1 MGVIRFA
8 IENPVK
14 VAVGVILLVLFG
26 FLSVW
31 NIGIQLIPDVD
42 RPIITVTTQWT
53 GASPQEVEREIVDR
67 QEEKLKSVS
76 GLKKM
81 TSTSSR
87 DMAVVRL
94 EFAVGVNKDVA
105 YRDVSDKLRQVS
117 NYPDQAEEPTL
128 STTDSDMEQTI
139 AWMILYSRDGVDI
152 ADQKTFVEDHVKPIL
167 ERAEGVSEVA
177 VYGGREREMQV
188 VIDASR
194 LAARGLTFRDVEA
207 ALRRRNVNISA
218 GTIAQG
224 KLDYTYRAVGEY
236 TNIGE
241 IEDTVI
247 AEGPGGSVYVRD
259 VAHVV
264 DGFKKPVSFVRSKGQ
279 PVLAL
284 PARRETGAN
293 VITAMENL
301 RRQIELVNRD
311 VLAPR
316 GMGLELTQVYDETIY
331 IWSSI
336 NLVLNNIWQGG
347 LLTVIVLV
355 LFLRSTSATGIITLS
370 IPITLIGTL
379 LVIVMAGRGLNVVLL
394 AGLAFAVGMVVD
406 NAIVVLENIY
416 RHASMGKSKA
426 DAAFDGA
433 KEVWGAVLASTLTT
447 MAVFLPV
454 ITIQEE
460 AGQLFADIAVAV
472 SAAVFLSMVVS
483 IIVVPTLASKYFE
496 ASRAKELGEK
506 PWWLAERVGALVA
519 RINGGVMRRIVVFG
533 GMTLASVAGSWLLM
547 PGAEYLPS
555 GNKNLVFGFLSSPPG
570 YSLDEFRRMGEVV
583 EDGAPDNDRDGIR
596 RSWEAELGSPEAES
610 LDPVP
615 MTVGRGK
622 GSIREVRPAPI
633 RDFFY
638 VSFDGGAFMG
648 CTSKDPSRVRP
659 MEKVLSRAGG
669 VLPGV
674 FTFFNQIPLFPSGNR
689 AAGSLELEVRGN
701 DLNAVVAS
709 ASAITGKL
717 MEAGYPFPFPDPQNY
732 DLGRPETQLVPDH
745 DKAADIGLNTADAG
759 FILQACV
766 DGAFVGEFNDRG
778 DKIDLVLRVKDTDEA
793 SLTDIVNVPIHA
805 PIGKVVSLGSA
816 MTFTRTSAPQK
827 IKRIEEMPA
836 VSLSVKPRDG
846 VPLQDT
852 MEDIESHVIQPMR
865 ESGTI
870 PSDVITAL
878 TGTADK
884 LTQTRRAL
892 IGDFRGV
899 VTRPRLFGLS
909 VAVSIAVILGVA
921 AAACGA
927 VGVALGGR
935 RAAWFAVALG
945 GLFAMAFLAMN
956 PRLALMVFESRA
968 VLTVLITYLLMA
980 ALFES
985 FAYPFIIMFSVP
997 LAAVGGFGALRI
1009 VHEISL
1015 FNPSS
1020 PIQQLDVLTML
1031 GFVILVGTVVNN
1043 AILIVH
1049 QSLNFMRD
1057 EGLDYKDAVVKS
1069 VRTRTRP
1076 IFMTAGTTIFGLIP
1090 LVVMPGA
1097 GSELYRG
1104 LGSVVLGGLLVS
1116 TMFTLVVVPAVF
1128 TLFLDFQRWLG
1139 APAAKRAHEPR
1150 VHETDPHDGLA
1161 DGHRRR
1167 ERAGRAVPA
1176 PAGSSVTRA
1185 PAGVSPGT
1193 ET

>member
-42 RPIITVTTQWT
+42 RPVITVTTQWT

-87 DMAVVRL
+87 NMAVVRL

-188 VIDASR
+188 VIDAPR

-236 TNIGE
+236 TNVSE
-241 IEDTVI
+241 IEDTVV
-247 AEGPGGSVYVRD
+247 AEGSGGSVYVRD

-264 DGFKKPVSFVRSKGQ
+264 DGFKKPVSFVRSKGK

-293 VITAMENL
+293 VITAMDNL
-301 RRQIELVNRD
+301 RRQVEIVNRD
-311 VLAPR
+311 VLTPR
-316 GMGLELTQVYDETIY
+316 GLGLELTQVYDETVY

-355 LFLRSTSATGIITLS
+355 LFLRSASATGIIALS
-370 IPITLIGTL
+370 IPVTLIGTL
-379 LVIVMAGRGLNVVLL
+379 LIIVMAGRGLNVVLL
-394 AGLAFAVGMVVD
+394 SGLAFAVGVVVD
-406 NAIVVLENIY
+406 NANVVLENIY
-416 RHASMGKSKA
+416 RHASMGKSKI
-426 DAAFDGA
+426 DAAFDGT
-433 KEVWGAVLASTLTT
+433 KEVWGAVLAGSLSTV
-447 MAVFLPV
+447 AVFVPV
-454 ITIQEE
+454 LSIKEE
-460 AGQLFADIAVAV
+460 AGQLFGDIAVAV
-472 SAAVFLSMVVS
+472 SASVALSLVFAVL
-483 IIVVPTLASKYFE
+483 VVPPLAARFFE
-496 ASRAKELGEK
+496 ASKARELGDK
-506 PWWLAERVGALVA
+506 PWWLGEWVGRQVE
-519 RINGGVMRRIVVFG
+519 RINGGVGRRAAVVVGLTSASIV
-533 GMTLASVAGSWLLM
+533 GSWLLM

-583 EDGAPDNDRDGIR
+583 EDGSPDNDRDGIR
-596 RSWEAELGSPEAES
+596 RSWEAELGSPEAKS

-615 MTVGRGK
+615 MAVGRGE

-659 MEKVLSRAGG
+659 MERVLTRAGG

-674 FTFFNQIPLFPSGNR
+674 RTFFNQMPLFPSGNR
-689 AAGSLELEVRGN
+689 TAGSLELEVRGN
-701 DLNAVVAS
+701 DLNAVVDS

-805 PIGKVVSLGSA
+805 PIGKVVALGSA
-816 MTFTRTSAPQK
+816 MTVTRTSAPEK

-852 MEDIESHVIQPMR
+852 MDEIESRILQPMR
-865 ESGTI
+865 EAGAI
-870 PSDVITAL
+870 PNDVITAL
-878 TGTADK
+878 AGTADK

-892 IGDFRGV
+892 IGDFRDV
-899 VTRPRLFGLS
+899 VNRP
-909 VAVSIAVILGVA
+909 AVLGLGVPATMTVLILIVALVCAAVGWLRGARA
-921 AAACGA
+921 AAWLAIGA
-927 VGVALGGR
+927 VGLL
-935 RAAWFAVALG
+935 AVL
-945 GLFAMAFLAMN
+945 FLAMN

-968 VLTVLITYLLMA
+968 VLTVLLTYLVLA

-985 FAYPFIIMFSVP
+985 WAYPFIIMFSVP
-997 LAAVGGFGALRI
+997 LAGVGGFGALRI
-1009 VHEISL
+1009 VHELTL
-1015 FNPSS
+1015 FDPSS
-1020 PIQQLDVLTML
+1020 PVQQLDVLTML

-1043 AILIVH
+1043 AILIIH
-1049 QSLNFMRD
+1049 QAINFMRD
-1057 EGLDYKDAVVKS
+1057 EGLEYNEAVLKS

-1076 IFMTAGTTIFGLIP
+1076 ILMTTGTTIFGLVP

-1104 LGSVVLGGLLVS
+1104 LGSVVLGGLTVS
-1116 TMFTLVVVPAVF
+1116 TVFTLVVVPAVF

-1139 APAAKRAHEPR
+1139 APVAKRAHEPR
-1150 VHETDPHDGLA
+1150 VHDAESPDGLA
-1161 DGHRRR
+1161 EGPRRK
-1167 ERAGRAVPA
+1167 ERAGRAVPV
-1176 PAGSSVTRA
+1176 PVGGSIARA

-1193 ET
+1193 ES